1 MGAVISLPDPSHADK
16 YFLGYFPKPWKQEN
30 RIYLKKPEKESY
42 HLENSYRSISLSN
55 ILGKIYEGI
64 ILQQAINILEEN
76 NFFKGKN
83 LYAYQKNKNPSQAL
97 LPLIEQMCEGV
108 ASGKYDIAVFA
119 DMQGAFDAV
128 RRTGA
133 LYKLHKAGIANN
145 LLSVFSSF
153 LTDRF
158 YRNLVNSY
166 TSDWDCTITGVL
178 QGSLLSPFI
187 FLVFTADMTLEEP
200 KQTHG
205 IPTESKYADDFDLWR
220 IGIDLYH
227 LLIQTQIA
235 IINHLQTWC
244 LQWQISINISKT
256 N

>member
-1 MGAVISLPDPSHADK
+1 
-16 YFLGYFPKPWKQEN
+16 
-30 RIYLKKPEKESY
+30 
-42 HLENSYRSISLSN
+42 
-55 ILGKIYEGI
+55 
-64 ILQQAINILEEN
+64 
-76 NFFKGKN
+76 
-83 LYAYQKNKNPSQAL
+83 
-97 LPLIEQMCEGV
+97 
-108 ASGKYDIAVFA
+108 
-119 DMQGAFDAV
+119 MQGAFDAV
-128 RRTGA
+128 QRKEA
-133 LYKLHKAGIANN
+133 LYKLHKADIANN

-200 KQTHG
+200 KKSPEV
-205 IPTESKYADDFDLWR
+205 PTESEYADGFKFWR
-220 IGIDLYH
+220 IATDFYH

-244 LQWQISINISKT
+244 LKWKISINISKT